1 MRHKLVKNLQS
12 AKQLCSKGFTLSE
25 LLVGATLTTAVITA
39 AGYGISNMI
48 TSSNAT
54 SARSE
59 SRAELNRSVDYI
71 ASEVRE
77 STEIVK
83 NVTTETEPSQFAG
96 SYTNKIIG
104 SPTKVLM
111 IKNAE
116 TNGVPIIYYV
126 AQPVAGIWKG
136 PRVVYRWGPTFNADG
151 SFANAGDASTW
162 VSEALVDNIQ
172 DVSTTSTSIG
182 TTPTCD
188 NGGTYNGA
196 PGFYACVDP
205 AGKTAQIFQNGK
217 IAKVIGPSENYNAST
232 NTGSRKTTF
241 TRTASITAPGAP
253 ATTPIFNIVNGGV
266 EVLKSSTVTVQTL
279 PPPSGGGSGYPWPT
293 SIRVAVQPQGTTF
306 TDTILQAGT
315 LQSDARAATSQN
327 YTIPAGK
334 TISIAACS
342 NNTGTMAGSY
352 KTDSTSYKVN
362 YCPTSTNTTHQGNLS
377 SYANYATSSPR
388 NGKTVFTLKNGDEIP
403 SVKPASGQ
411 SSAAAFLSGYADPA
425 DASSTVKHLKLA
437 SNQVIYLFD
446 LYTTDKQSVNHDLQD
461 TVVLVTFN

>member
-1 MRHKLVKNLQS
+1 MRHELTKKMKITKKS
-12 AKQLCSKGFTLSE
+12 SSRGFTLSE
-25 LLVGATLTTAVITA
+25 LLVGATLTTVVVGA

-54 SARSE
+54 STRSE
-59 SRAELNRSVDYI
+59 SRAELNRAVDYI
-71 ASEVRE
+71 SSEVRE
-77 STEIVK
+77 STDLVQ
-83 NVTTETEPSQFAG
+83 NVATATEPSNFAA

-116 TNGVPIIYYV
+116 TGGVPIIYYV
-126 AQPVAGIWKG
+126 AQPATGIWKG

-151 SFANAGDASTW
+151 SFANASTPSTW

-172 DVSTTSTSIG
+172 DVSMTTAALG

-196 PGFYACVDP
+196 PGFYACVDA

-217 IAKVIGPSENYNAST
+217 IAKVVGPSENYNAST
-232 NTGSRKTTF
+232 NTGSRKTAF

-266 EVLKSSTVTVQTL
+266 EVLKDSTVTVQTL
-279 PPPSGGGSGYPWPT
+279 PPPSGGGSGYPWAT
-293 SIRVAVQPQGTTF
+293 SIRVAVQPKGTTF
-306 TDTILQAGT
+306 TDTMLQAGT
-315 LQSDARAATSQN
+315 LQSDARAATTQT

-342 NNTGTMAGSY
+342 NSTGNMAGTYS
-352 KTDSTSYKVN
+352 TDNTSYKVN
-362 YCPTSTNTTHQGNLS
+362 YCPTSTNTAHQGNLS
-377 SYANYATSSPR
+377 SYTNYATSLPR
-388 NGKTVFTLKNGDEIP
+388 NGKNVFTLKNGDEIP

-411 SSAAAFLSGYADPA
+411 SSAAAFLSAYSDPA
-425 DASSTVKHLKLA
+425 DATSTVKHLKLA
-437 SNQVIYLFD
+437 SNQVIYLFE
-446 LYTTDKQSVNHDLQD
+446 LYTTDKQNGLHDLQD